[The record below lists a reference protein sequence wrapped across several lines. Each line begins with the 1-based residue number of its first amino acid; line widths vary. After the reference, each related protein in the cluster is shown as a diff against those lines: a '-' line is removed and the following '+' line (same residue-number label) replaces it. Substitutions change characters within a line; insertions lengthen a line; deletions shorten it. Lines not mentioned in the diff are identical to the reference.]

1 MKEQFLSYL
10 KSELE
15 RKQTLLTNAAL
26 TDEEKAEIE
35 AVIANLNTTIESVEA
50 VEDEEKANE
59 VMEDLKQTIAE
70 LKENIEAINEKIN
83 AERDDVRDT
92 ENEEEEMDKNYLKTQ
107 NSVHDF
113 CEVIRNS
120 KNGEEFRANWKA
132 MLVKNADYSDTVT
145 VAEGSEEGYLP
156 EAVKGRISDIWERE
170 ADWLKSLNFTGA
182 KRFYCRANTSTQ
194 SAETSRAKGHAKGDR
209 KAAQKLEFAAK
220 LLDAQ
225 FLYKIATLSYETIW
239 DSDDDLLN
247 YILNE
252 LTSQILYEVKT
263 CILTGDQRDPSDPYK
278 VTKIEA
284 IYRDTTDNYCTV
296 MNVGDAGTTFL
307 LDDIRKLV
315 DSIHNPNGKEV
326 FAFLNK
332 TTIRQLSRVA
342 ASSTSTPVYMSRE
355 QLAEQLNVTRII
367 DTDLIAD
374 NECIAMIPSEYYMVG
389 ANILDP
395 VFFSWHDG
403 WTNEDNWRE
412 EIVVGGGINGLK
424 STAVLLN
431 A

>member
-1 MKEQFLSYL
+1 MKEQFLQFL
-10 KSELE
+10 KTELE
-15 RKQTLLTNAAL
+15 RKQQLLTNAAF

-35 AVIANLNTTIESVEA
+35 AVIANLTTTIEAVEA

-59 VMEDLKQTIAE
+59 VMNDLKTTVAE
-70 LKENIEAINEKIN
+70 LKEAIEAINEKIN

-113 CEVIRNS
+113 CEAIRNS

-132 MLVKNADYSDTVT
+132 MLVKNDAYSDTVT
-145 VAEGSEEGYLP
+145 TDGSDAFLP
-156 EAVKGRISDIWERE
+156 EAVKGRISDIWDRE

-263 CILTGDQRDPSDPYK
+263 CILKGDGRDAADPYK

-284 IYRDTTDNYCTV
+284 IYKDTTDAYTTV
-296 MNVGDAGTTFL
+296 MHVGDAGTTFL
-307 LDDIRKLV
+307 LDDIRMLV
-315 DSIHNPNGKEV
+315 DQINNPNGKEV

-332 TTIRQLSRVA
+332 ATIRTLSRVQ
-342 ASSTSTPVYMSRE
+342 ASSTSSPVYMSKE

-367 DTDLIAD
+367 DTDLLAD
-374 NECIAMIPSEYYMVG
+374 NECICMLPNEYYMVG

-412 EIVVGGGINGLK
+412 EIVVGGGVNGLK